1 MGKKE
6 NSKEQKLIKKIS
18 ISYFQKINSSRIFND
33 FKRKVKKHTL
43 ENDGANEF
51 LKLIDDYVLNKS
63 SKFIQVID
71 KGTILYRARIV
82 PPKKINKN
90 YIKADGNMLLGYD
103 ETNSRE
109 APLGFGTEGRN
120 NINGVSYLY
129 LANNIETACS
139 EVKPIVRQLL
149 SVAEFESTKE
159 LKIVNF
165 ADDNLE
171 IKEESNELID
181 LSYIFASIATEY
193 TQPAISNEYYVV
205 TQVITDYIRKN
216 GIDGIAYKSFCSD
229 KGINYTFF
237 NSSRNNISY
246 KGSRLVMLQSE
257 RRTFLDFN
265 NNKIVNA
272 STIGGAS
279 YDEESATRIRK
290 EIIDKIHDNTTDKVD
305 EKFQVWIYKCLI
317 FWRENV

>member
-1 MGKKE
+1 MSKKE
-6 NSKEQKLIKKIS
+6 NSKEQKLIRNRF
-18 ISYFQKINSSRIFND
+18 ISYLEITNSAHIFND
-33 FKRKVKKHTL
+33 FKRKVKEHTL
-43 ENDGANEF
+43 ENDGSNEF
-51 LKLIDDYVLNKS
+51 LKMIDDYVLNKS
-63 SKFIQVID
+63 SKFIQLID
-71 KGTILYRARIV
+71 KGTILYRARIL
-82 PPKKINKN
+82 PQNKINKN
-90 YIKADGNMLLGYD
+90 NIRAHGNKLLGYD

-149 SVAEFESTKE
+149 SVAEFESAKD
-159 LKIVNF
+159 LKIVDF
-165 ADDNLE
+165 TGDNVE
-171 IKEESNELID
+171 IKKESKELIN
-181 LSYIFASIATEY
+181 LPYIFASIANEY

-216 GIDGIAYKSFCSD
+216 GIDGIAYKSFYSD

-246 KGSRLVMLQSE
+246 RGSRLVMLQSE

-265 NNKIVNA
+265 NDKIVNA
-272 STIGGAS
+272 STIGGAT
-279 YDEESATRIRK
+279 YDEDAANQIR
-290 EIIDKIHDNTTDKVD
+290 DKIIYRINSNTADKID
-305 EKFQVWIYKCLI
+305 
-317 FWRENV
+317 